1 MRRFV
6 AIAIL
11 VASTTM
17 LPVSEASAQCWYN
30 GTAWNCPPGPDL
42 GPLGPLALPFIAV
55 GAVLTGV
62 LTVVTLPFQAI
73 FGAPYYPPPYYPY
86 YPYYAPPAY
95 YRPPAGSNY
104 APSPPGSYAP
114 APGSYAAPP
123 GSYAA
128 PPSSP
133 SGQQAH

>member
-1 MRRFV
+1 MRRLV

-17 LPVSEASAQCWYN
+17 LPISGASAQCWYN
-30 GTAWNCPPGPDL
+30 GAAWNCPPGPDL

-55 GAVLTGV
+55 GTVLTGV
-62 LTVVTLPFQAI
+62 LTVVTLPLQAI
-73 FGAPYYPPPYYPY
+73 FGPPYYPPPYYPY
-86 YPYYAPPAY
+86 YAPPVY

-104 APSPPGSYAP
+104 APSAPGAYAP
-114 APGSYAAPP
+114 APGSYAPPP
-123 GSYAA
+123 G
-128 PPSSP
+128 SP